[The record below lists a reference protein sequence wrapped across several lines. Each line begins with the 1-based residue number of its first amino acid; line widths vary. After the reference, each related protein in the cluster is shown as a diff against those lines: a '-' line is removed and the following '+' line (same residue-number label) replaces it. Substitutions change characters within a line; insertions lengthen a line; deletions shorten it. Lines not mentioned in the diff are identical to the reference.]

1 LAARQ
6 PAHYAN
12 RPLAYRLSLVQGL
25 FKLNGERVVYGQSI
39 ASQPPAR
46 TELIIY
52 WICKPDRA
60 EATLGCMEE
69 VFRKIVKRHG
79 VTPARWWF
87 WWQTVRAV
95 GAFVLEIIGK
105 IPKSLLPTSN

>member
-1 LAARQ
+1 MAARQ

-12 RPLAYRLSLVQGL
+12 RPLAYRLALVQGL

-46 TELIIY
+46 AELIIY

-60 EATLGCMEE
+60 EATLGW
-69 VFRKIVKRHG
+69 KIVKRHG
-79 VTPARWWF
+79 VAPARWWF
-87 WWQTVRAV
+87 
-95 GAFVLEIIGK
+95 
-105 IPKSLLPTSN
+105 

>member
-12 RPLAYRLSLVQGL
+12 RPLAYRLALVQGL
-25 FKLNGERVVYGQSI
+25 FKLNGERVVYAQSI
-39 ASQPPAR
+39 ASQPPASA
-46 TELIIY
+46 ELIIY

-60 EATLGCMEE
+60 EATLGW
-69 VFRKIVKRHG
+69 KIVKRHG

-95 GAFVLEIIGK
+95 GAFVLEIVGK